1 MLMRRLRVAV
11 SLFAML
17 MGGRGML
24 LGPVMLADF
33 VVVGRLMVMMSG
45 GAVTSRRVVM
55 VRSRRVFAF
64 ICHN

>member
-1 MLMRRLRVAV
+1 
-11 SLFAML
+11 ML

-33 VVVGRLMVMMSG
+33 VVVGRLMVMMRG
-45 GAVTSRRVVM
+45 GAVTSRRVMM
-55 VRSRRVFAF
+55 VRSRGVFAF

>member
-1 MLMRRLRVAV
+1 MLMRSLRVTV

-17 MGGRGML
+17 MSGRSVL

-64 ICHN
+64 FCHN